1 MPIVSVL
8 SHKGGVGKTSV
19 VLGLAGAAMQQG
31 LATLVVDLDP
41 QGNASSIL
49 GPESP
54 TATALDLFSRPGS
67 KALHDAVTACAWESG
82 PGEVDVVVSDPM
94 LIKFD
99 AWKEIGSISP
109 RLTKSLEHSAG
120 YDLVLIDCPPS
131 LGTLAVEALAASDAA
146 LIVTEPTYFGV
157 QGALRAADTFEEV
170 KKHLNRRLKDVSV
183 ILNRVKSTA
192 DEHDYR
198 ARELS
203 REFGK
208 LVVKPSIPERI
219 AVQQAE
225 GAAIAVQ
232 KYGSAGSREIS
243 NIFETHLDKL
253 LRRIG

>member
-1 MPIVSVL
+1 
-8 SHKGGVGKTSV
+8 
-19 VLGLAGAAMQQG
+19 
-31 LATLVVDLDP
+31 
-41 QGNASSIL
+41 
-49 GPESP
+49 
-54 TATALDLFSRPGS
+54 
-67 KALHDAVTACAWESG
+67 
-82 PGEVDVVVSDPM
+82 
-94 LIKFD
+94 
-99 AWKEIGSISP
+99 
-109 RLTKSLEHSAG
+109 
-120 YDLVLIDCPPS
+120 
-131 LGTLAVEALAASDAA
+131 AVEALAASDAA

-170 KKHLNRRLKDVSV
+170 KKHLNRKLKDVSV

-198 ARELS
+198 AKELS

-208 LVVKPSIPERI
+208 LVVKPTIPERI

>member
-19 VLGLAGAAMQQG
+19 VLGLAGAAMQRG

-54 TATALDLFSRPGS
+54 TASALDLFSRPGS

-99 AWKEIGSISP
+99 AWKEIRSISP
-109 RLTKSLEHSAG
+109 RLSKSLEHSAG

-131 LGTLAVEALAASDAA
+131 LGTLAVEALATSDAA

-170 KKHLNRRLKDVSV
+170 KKNLNRKLKDVSV

-198 ARELS
+198 AKELA